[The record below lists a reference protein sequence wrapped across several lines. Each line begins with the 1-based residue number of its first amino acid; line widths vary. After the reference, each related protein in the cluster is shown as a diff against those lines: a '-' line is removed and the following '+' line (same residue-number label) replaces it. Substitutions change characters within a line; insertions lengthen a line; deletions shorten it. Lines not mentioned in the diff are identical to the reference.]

1 MKKKKV
7 DKKKG
12 SNKRNVGML
21 REALVDIDRE
31 IALLNKK
38 RQGLK
43 KTETKRSK
51 DVSILIER
59 EASLKAK
66 KKEIESKQEK
76 ILSRLSKI
84 KKVKYELS
92 EI

>member
-31 IALLNKK
+31 IASLNKK
-38 RQGLK
+38 KQELK

-51 DVSILIER
+51 DVSILIAR
-59 EASLKAK
+59 EAGLRAK

-84 KKVKYELS
+84 KKVKYELK

>member
-7 DKKKG
+7 DKKKDPH
-12 SNKRNVGML
+12 KRNVGML

-31 IALLNKK
+31 IASLNKK
-38 RQGLK
+38 KQELK

-59 EASLKAK
+59 EAGLKAK

-84 KKVKYELS
+84 KKVKYELK

>member
-12 SNKRNVGML
+12 SYKRNVGML

-38 RQGLK
+38 KQELK
-43 KTETKRSK
+43 KTETKRAK

-59 EASLKAK
+59 EASLRAK

-76 ILSRLSKI
+76 ILSKLSKI
-84 KKVKYELS
+84 KKIKYELS